1 LALVRYVNNTPRQF
15 FDNVVTAAG
24 LTGPAA
30 TPSAMP
36 FGDGIAN
43 LLKYA
48 FQMNLAGP
56 DVHALLPGGA
66 GNSGLPIAQLVN
78 IGGQTFYQLEFI
90 RLKGSGMTYTP
101 QKSTTLAP
109 GSFVAM
115 IGAITVQNLGAEC
128 ERVIVSEPVDL
139 ATTPN
144 LFTRL
149 QLTLPP

>member
-1 LALVRYVNNTPRQF
+1 
-15 FDNVVTAAG
+15 
-24 LTGPAA
+24 
-30 TPSAMP
+30 
-36 FGDGIAN
+36 
-43 LLKYA
+43 
-48 FQMNLAGP
+48 
-56 DVHALLPGGA
+56 
-66 GNSGLPIAQLVN
+66 LPIAQLVN

-149 QLTLPP
+149 LLTLPP